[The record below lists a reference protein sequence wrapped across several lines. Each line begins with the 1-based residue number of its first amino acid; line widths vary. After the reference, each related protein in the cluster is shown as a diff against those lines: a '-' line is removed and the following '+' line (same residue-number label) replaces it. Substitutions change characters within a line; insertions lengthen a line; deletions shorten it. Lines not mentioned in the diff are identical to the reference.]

1 MITKI
6 EKITGLSE
14 EELIT
19 LLIKLLQLKGFSDVE
34 QLDSFIVKGDQQNLL
49 SKDHALFI
57 TFPFKLGGSVNQD
70 ISSIGENIS
79 EIQSKNAANSIF
91 LFSKYTITKGF
102 QNSLSHQ
109 LTHIRLNYIDRD
121 GFISLVDEV
130 FPEYWRH
137 NDLNLIQY
145 EKEFIDTIEKDSEW
159 KKLSFPNEKYAKL
172 LSIFIEPRLVRCYQ
186 DKKTNTPLTK
196 GYSVAELID
205 FDGPVVIDGNAGS
218 GKSTLLKRIGR
229 LLVDQNA
236 TDPDKKN
243 LPVYVTALD
252 ISNANYD
259 VKFAIQSK
267 LLGITEGSLA
277 ELKKE
282 YDIQLLID
290 SIDEFDESQK
300 RHIISDL
307 DDLSKH
313 AHIKYYIATRNADS
327 LIPFSQCELNNFN
340 IRRFNLEQIKLFLNA
355 FFSGDESKA
364 STLLDALRDNQ
375 MLERLPI
382 TPLTLSL
389 ISILFEE
396 TEFEIPATISDIYD
410 NFNALIIGKAVVS
423 SKIEFIDISFKERI
437 LSIYAFALLERPG
450 HFPMTLEEFLN
461 YFKDYFEGKSL
472 PIKKGSLEDVLYY
485 LIQNTGILYLKD
497 GDKVQF
503 SHDSYMEYYAALEI
517 FKHKRA
523 AEEKLVQNF
532 FDPNWQNAAIFY
544 AGKSKDMPEFLQ
556 KIKDHIAKGND
567 LNAFMSSIFGA
578 GYLLQALYQT
588 DNKLRRDVIIDILA
602 ISLKNLEAFKL
613 LAANDMVLFKDYRL
627 PILSLINFIYFYES
641 FNSITLT
648 EPLKMAFESKF
659 DEFEKTKDVGIGY
672 NLLELA
678 FTLDSKRIRYQDPLE
693 KVIYTSEIMRD
704 PTLNILAAIS
714 VDVLGKERYKEY
726 KDEIKRI
733 HYSLTD
739 VQKRLI
745 EQPVAKLRF
754 TALDT
759 IRKQEN
765 VTLLVEGKTD
775 AVILE
780 HAYMV
785 LTDGAFPYWRIEK
798 AGHNNEEGSAA
809 EVSKTLTQAY
819 PLWKTRQESTIIGL
833 YDHDNAGLGEF
844 GRLNADFVETE
855 KGIKKHK
862 DGSIYAVCI
871 PVPGEL
877 ENYLRPDQMFNFF
890 EIEHYFGHDY
900 LRSKD
905 MLKKTDIPGI
915 YAIKDGPK
923 VRFAS
928 EIKKEYDASIF
939 KHFILLFKLIDK
951 LTGTSVQYITD

>member
-1 MITKI
+1 M
-6 EKITGLSE
+6 
-14 EELIT
+14 
-19 LLIKLLQLKGFSDVE
+19 
-34 QLDSFIVKGDQQNLL
+34 
-49 SKDHALFI
+49 
-57 TFPFKLGGSVNQD
+57 
-70 ISSIGENIS
+70 
-79 EIQSKNAANSIF
+79 
-91 LFSKYTITKGF
+91 
-102 QNSLSHQ
+102 
-109 LTHIRLNYIDRD
+109 
-121 GFISLVDEV
+121 
-130 FPEYWRH
+130 
-137 NDLNLIQY
+137 IQY

-450 HFPMTLEEFLN
+450 HIPMTLEEFLN

-544 AGKSKDMPEFLQ
+544 AGKSKDMPEFLR

-672 NLLELA
+672 NL
-678 FTLDSKRIRYQDPLE
+678 
-693 KVIYTSEIMRD
+693 
-704 PTLNILAAIS
+704 
-714 VDVLGKERYKEY
+714 
-726 KDEIKRI
+726 
-733 HYSLTD
+733 
-739 VQKRLI
+739 
-745 EQPVAKLRF
+745 
-754 TALDT
+754 
-759 IRKQEN
+759 
-765 VTLLVEGKTD
+765 
-775 AVILE
+775 
-780 HAYMV
+780 
-785 LTDGAFPYWRIEK
+785 
-798 AGHNNEEGSAA
+798 
-809 EVSKTLTQAY
+809 
-819 PLWKTRQESTIIGL
+819 
-833 YDHDNAGLGEF
+833 
-844 GRLNADFVETE
+844 
-855 KGIKKHK
+855 
-862 DGSIYAVCI
+862 
-871 PVPGEL
+871 
-877 ENYLRPDQMFNFF
+877 
-890 EIEHYFGHDY
+890 
-900 LRSKD
+900 
-905 MLKKTDIPGI
+905 
-915 YAIKDGPK
+915 
-923 VRFAS
+923 
-928 EIKKEYDASIF
+928 
-939 KHFILLFKLIDK
+939 
-951 LTGTSVQYITD
+951 

>member
-14 EELIT
+14 EKLIT

-70 ISSIGENIS
+70 IYSIGKSIS

-205 FDGPVVIDGNAGS
+205 FDGPIVIDGNAGS

-252 ISNANYD
+252 ISNAEYD
-259 VKFAIQSK
+259 VKLAIQSK

-410 NFNALIIGKAVVS
+410 NFNALIIGKAVV
-423 SKIEFIDISFKERI
+423 
-437 LSIYAFALLERPG
+437 
-450 HFPMTLEEFLN
+450 
-461 YFKDYFEGKSL
+461 
-472 PIKKGSLEDVLYY
+472 
-485 LIQNTGILYLKD
+485 
-497 GDKVQF
+497 
-503 SHDSYMEYYAALEI
+503 
-517 FKHKRA
+517 
-523 AEEKLVQNF
+523 
-532 FDPNWQNAAIFY
+532 
-544 AGKSKDMPEFLQ
+544 
-556 KIKDHIAKGND
+556 
-567 LNAFMSSIFGA
+567 
-578 GYLLQALYQT
+578 
-588 DNKLRRDVIIDILA
+588 
-602 ISLKNLEAFKL
+602 
-613 LAANDMVLFKDYRL
+613 
-627 PILSLINFIYFYES
+627 
-641 FNSITLT
+641 
-648 EPLKMAFESKF
+648 
-659 DEFEKTKDVGIGY
+659 
-672 NLLELA
+672 
-678 FTLDSKRIRYQDPLE
+678 
-693 KVIYTSEIMRD
+693 
-704 PTLNILAAIS
+704 
-714 VDVLGKERYKEY
+714 
-726 KDEIKRI
+726 
-733 HYSLTD
+733 
-739 VQKRLI
+739 
-745 EQPVAKLRF
+745 
-754 TALDT
+754 
-759 IRKQEN
+759 
-765 VTLLVEGKTD
+765 
-775 AVILE
+775 
-780 HAYMV
+780 
-785 LTDGAFPYWRIEK
+785 
-798 AGHNNEEGSAA
+798 
-809 EVSKTLTQAY
+809 
-819 PLWKTRQESTIIGL
+819 
-833 YDHDNAGLGEF
+833 
-844 GRLNADFVETE
+844 
-855 KGIKKHK
+855 
-862 DGSIYAVCI
+862 
-871 PVPGEL
+871 
-877 ENYLRPDQMFNFF
+877 
-890 EIEHYFGHDY
+890 
-900 LRSKD
+900 
-905 MLKKTDIPGI
+905 
-915 YAIKDGPK
+915 
-923 VRFAS
+923 
-928 EIKKEYDASIF
+928 
-939 KHFILLFKLIDK
+939 
-951 LTGTSVQYITD
+951 